1 MPFGGYADFDACV
14 SANQDASDPQAY
26 CASIMHQVEGKSED
40 GYALSDLPEEAQ
52 KEWIATFK
60 EAFGK
65 NDESGSAKIA
75 WATVMRRYERNE
87 NGTWTPMKTLDDI
100 QFKSILKEDRVVFG
114 AASVAV
120 VDSDNELIT
129 EDALRNAFKSYINR
143 GEILFYHKNV
153 PIGRVLPEYK
163 SLTGKAFVSEVKG
176 KELNIVA
183 QFYKDTDIANE
194 AWDGIESGELRS
206 FSIGGKVK
214 GDPVKVCIDAACT
227 ESYNRIDNIDLH
239 EISVVPNPAN
249 PASVF
254 TIIKSKTKDPD
265 DPAEKLRRL
274 EALIADEK
282 TKALN
287 CPTFTE
293 KALEIIKGGI
303 EMAQEDK
310 LKELTERIVKL
321 EARKEE
327 HAGGCPEGHH
337 MVDGECVPLEKQDE
351 CPEGQ
356 QKVDGKCVPMEE
368 KSKEGETKA
377 DPLKAVNEI
386 DSIRAQVA
394 ELKGAMAAITS
405 ATKEVASVKESIRTS
420 PESKEAEEKRVQES
434 GPSVTFNP
442 DAAPIHMSDFTGL
455 DSKGGDFTKRLER
468 MAVEF
473 GASKVQDTP
482 DGKAPDARPPT
493 EMESLKTDLSKMTKD
508 LKTTMDEIKA
518 LREKAEISKVRA
530 ELGEV
535 ASLIKTYRNEFAELK
550 ENLEKTPQKVTTPDA
565 PETKRTIQVNVP
577 GEGAV
582 PFEEVMSLQSNP
594 RDRSLEAI
602 KRRMEKDWGLT
613 Q

>member
-75 WATVMRRYERNE
+75 WATVMRRYERNQ
-87 NGTWTPMKTLDDI
+87 NGTWTLMKTLDDI

-163 SLTGKAFVSEVKG
+163 SPTGKAFVSEVKG

-254 TIIKSKTKDPD
+254 TIIKSKVEPMEKKEVQKNEKDCD
-265 DPAEKLRRL
+265 CAHLNDEELIGKIAAATAKL
-274 EALIADEK
+274 
-282 TKALN
+282 
-287 CPTFTE
+287 
-293 KALEIIKGGI
+293 
-303 EMAQEDK
+303 
-310 LKELTERIVKL
+310 LKEQHQGE
-321 EARKEE
+321 
-327 HAGGCPEGHH
+327 CPDGQH
-337 MVDGECVPLEKQDE
+337 MVDGECVPMTEKKTE
-351 CPEGQ
+351 TT
-356 QKVDGKCVPMEE
+356 MTEE
-368 KSKEGETKA
+368 KKTEAPVATPDPVKADVDALKVEVKGFAERFDKLETLLTKA
-377 DPLKAVNEI
+377 LEPKPV
-386 DSIRAQVA
+386 S
-394 ELKGAMAAITS
+394 
-405 ATKEVASVKESIRTS
+405 EVK
-420 PESKEAEEKRVQES
+420 PEPEAPK
-434 GPSVTFNP
+434 
-442 DAAPIHMSDFTGL
+442 
-455 DSKGGDFTKRLER
+455 
-468 MAVEF
+468 
-473 GASKVQDTP
+473 
-482 DGKAPDARPPT
+482 PPT
-493 EMESLKTDLSKMTKD
+493 VSAEKKSVAISEMKGEPTEPIDWTTIGIEKPGVKLDINSVGLRTAFAKLK
-508 LKTTMDEIKA
+508 
-518 LREKAEISKVRA
+518 KVA
-530 ELGEV
+530 
-535 ASLIKTYRNEFAELK
+535 
-550 ENLEKTPQKVTTPDA
+550 
-565 PETKRTIQVNVP
+565 
-577 GEGAV
+577 
-582 PFEEVMSLQSNP
+582 
-594 RDRSLEAI
+594 
-602 KRRMEKDWGLT
+602 
-613 Q
+613 

>member
-1 MPFGGYADFDACV
+1 MPLGPYESHADCT
-14 SANQDASDPQAY
+14 SQNQDKDNPDAY
-26 CASIMHQVEGKSED
+26 CGSIEHAIGEKSDD
-40 GYALSDLPEEAQ
+40 GHSFTDLPEDAQ
-52 KEWIATFK
+52 KDWIETFK
-60 EAFGK
+60 EEFGK
-65 NDESGSAKIA
+65 NDETGSAKIA
-75 WATVMRRYERNE
+75 WASVMRRYERNE

-120 VDSDNELIT
+120 VDSDNDLIT
-129 EDALRNAFKSYINR
+129 EDALRNAFKSYIIR

-163 SLTGKAFVSEVKG
+163 SLTGKAFVSE
-176 KELNIVA
+176 
-183 QFYKDTDIANE
+183 
-194 AWDGIESGELRS
+194 
-206 FSIGGKVK
+206 GKVK

-356 QKVDGKCVPMEE
+356 HKVDGECVPMEE
-368 KSKEGETKA
+368 KSKETETKA

-386 DSIRAQVA
+386 DSIREQVA

-405 ATKEVASVKESIRTS
+405 ATKEVAR
-420 PESKEAEEKRVQES
+420 
-434 GPSVTFNP
+434 
-442 DAAPIHMSDFTGL
+442 
-455 DSKGGDFTKRLER
+455 
-468 MAVEF
+468 
-473 GASKVQDTP
+473 
-482 DGKAPDARPPT
+482 
-493 EMESLKTDLSKMTKD
+493 
-508 LKTTMDEIKA
+508 
-518 LREKAEISKVRA
+518 
-530 ELGEV
+530 
-535 ASLIKTYRNEFAELK
+535 
-550 ENLEKTPQKVTTPDA
+550 
-565 PETKRTIQVNVP
+565 
-577 GEGAV
+577 
-582 PFEEVMSLQSNP
+582 
-594 RDRSLEAI
+594 
-602 KRRMEKDWGLT
+602 
-613 Q
+613 